1 MSSNVVKFKRFVETS
16 STVSN
21 QAFLQGSIPKNSR
34 DNVTPISVADQSD
47 VYLTSG
53 LWIND
58 VGLFL
63 EENETLRYCPEINPS
78 RDPFQLH
85 LQDSMYISSFRD
97 FTRFKS
103 MCRNPQV
110 GFLFPTII
118 PQSFQE
124 LSPIEFFVLHNT
136 QINEFERVFKL
147 ENRGKLRREFSSIDG
162 TFFIQ
167 QKNSEQGIAILGAK
181 SRRNKEEVSQYL
193 SSLGYA
199 RDYFFS

>member
-1 MSSNVVKFKRFVETS
+1 MSSNILKFRRVGKTYFRSSNKIPSKDETS
-16 STVSN
+16 SISKDNLV
-21 QAFLQGSIPKNSR
+21 SIPSGFQR
-34 DNVTPISVADQSD
+34 DI
-47 VYLTSG
+47 YLTSG

-58 VGLFL
+58 VGLFS

-78 RDPFQLH
+78 SDLFQPH
-85 LQDSMYISSFRD
+85 LQDSTYISSFRD

-103 MCRNPQV
+103 MCRNPQL

-147 ENRGKLRREFSSIDG
+147 ENRGKLRREFSSVDG
-162 TFFIQ
+162 TFFIP
-167 QKNSEQGIAILGAK
+167 QKNLEQGIAILGAK
-181 SRRNKEEVSQYL
+181 SCKNQGEFSRYL
-193 SSLGYA
+193 ATMGYVG
-199 RDYFFS
+199 DYFFS

>member
-1 MSSNVVKFKRFVETS
+1 MSSNILQFRGTGKCSVRNS
-16 STVSN
+16 SKIPPKYKSS
-21 QAFLQGSIPKNSR
+21 SISR
-34 DNVTPISVADQSD
+34 DNVISISVADQSD

-58 VGLFL
+58 IGLFSK
-63 EENETLRYCPEINPS
+63 ENETRKYCSEINPQI
-78 RDPFQLH
+78 DPLQPH

-97 FTRFKS
+97 FTRFRS

-124 LSPIEFFVLHNT
+124 LSPIEFFVLHNA
-136 QINEFERVFKL
+136 QAKEFERIFEL
-147 ENRGKLRREFSSIDG
+147 ENKGKLKREFLRIDG
-162 TFFIQ
+162 AFYIS
-167 QKNSEQGIAILGAK
+167 QKNSEFGIAILGAK
-181 SRRNKEEVSQYL
+181 SRRNQEEVSHYL

-199 RDYFFS
+199 RDYFFL